1 MRHGDLHRREMEKR
15 DFEQG
20 VPHDDREGGAGE
32 SRHCDSERPPAAV
45 LDCWTQRCRTTHLNT
60 FKHLRSIK
68 VTSKTCS
75 QRIMWNF
82 NLYN

>member
-32 SRHCDSERPPAAV
+32 SRHCDSEGLRWRSWTAGRSGVEPP
-45 LDCWTQRCRTTHLNT
+45 T
-60 FKHLRSIK
+60 
-68 VTSKTCS
+68 
-75 QRIMWNF
+75 
-82 NLYN
+82 